1 MSIRIIKSLLVC
13 LGVYMMLP
21 CTVWAAGDACRDI
34 GVAGE
39 CDLFKADTQVQ
50 PMVAQQLIRLALND
64 DNLKLYDE
72 FNAWNNKLRE

>member
-39 CDLFKADTQVQ
+39 CDLFKADIQVH
-50 PMVAQQLIRLALND
+50 
-64 DNLKLYDE
+64 KLD
-72 FNAWNNKLRE
+72 F